1 MLSAKDNSARPN
13 NLAYLRR
20 DRGYRFLDRD
30 PELEEVCSIV
40 SKSGLSSAEISS
52 KITQLS
58 KSSASV
64 APTTI
69 DNWLSGKTKRPQN
82 YTLTW
87 VMSALGYERKWRKI
101 RGV

>member
-1 MLSAKDNSARPN
+1 MTTQLSKDNSSRPN
-13 NLAYLRR
+13 NLVHLHR
-20 DRGYRFLDRD
+20 DRGYRFVDRD
-30 PELEEVCSIV
+30 PELEEVCSIID
-40 SKSGLSSAEISS
+40 KSGLSSVEISS
-52 KITQLS
+52 KIAQLS

-64 APTTI
+64 TPATI

-101 RGV
+101 R